1 MLDLKTYNRQQE
13 ELRKQLEIQNR
24 LLEDVRTDINKRE
37 ALINYVVKA

>member
-24 LLEDVRTDINKRE
+24 LLEDVRADINKRE

>member
-1 MLDLKTYNRQQE
+1 MLDLRTYNRQQE

-24 LLEDVRTDINKRE
+24 LLEDVKTDINKRE

>member
-1 MLDLKTYNRQQE
+1 MLDLRTYNRQQE